1 MKNTFFTL
9 TFLFSFFLNAQIKET
24 SKNFQDNL
32 NIEYAKKESSP
43 LTDEDFKSFKTL
55 DFFEI
60 NPKLILNA
68 IFVKSKNE
76 KVFDMKTSTKRLAKH
91 IKYGVIIFQL
101 NGKKHKLYLYQSA
114 DFKSNV
120 GYEDYL
126 FLPFFDLTNGNQSY
140 VGGRYIDLR
149 IPKGNTI
156 EIDFNK
162 AYNPYCAYSQRYS
175 CPIVPAENTLKIEIL
190 AGVKKFHD

>member
-9 TFLFSFFLNAQIKET
+9 TFLFSYFLNAQIKET

-43 LTDEDFKSFKTL
+43 LNDEDFKSFKTL

-91 IKYGVIIFQL
+91 LKYGVIIFQL
-101 NGKKHKLYLYQSA
+101 DGKKHKLNLYQSA

-175 CPIVPAENTLKIEIL
+175 CPIVPAENILKIEIL